1 MVDIFTTFGSK
12 NYFEKNYGVLATK
25 IIFGDLIPSS
35 GLADAIAFARSQP
48 YQQG

>member
-1 MVDIFTTFGSK
+1 MVDILQLLVAKTILK
-12 NYFEKNYGVLATK
+12 KNYGVLATK